1 MDVLRRTTNS
11 HEGSG
16 CIDTQIQLL
25 RGWNAVGFS
34 VSATDIVRRGTLI
47 LAACL
52 QSVFAV
58 RLDMGIVTICANASQ
73 AEVKSLRT

>member
-1 MDVLRRTTNS
+1 MCV
-11 HEGSG
+11 
-16 CIDTQIQLL
+16 DTQIQLL
-25 RGWNAVGFS
+25 SVKGNAAGFS
-34 VSATDIVRRGTLI
+34 VSATEIVRRGTSHS

-58 RLDMGIVTICANASQ
+58 RLDMGIVTVCASASQ